1 MVQLAI
7 NILEI
12 IGILLI
18 GLVSIDTYGSKKKN
32 KTPSRFRVIGY
43 NWNVIFNRFGFIS
56 NQ

>member
-32 KTPSRFRVIGY
+32 KTPSRFRVISY

-56 NQ
+56 YQ